1 MGQLLFRGWT
11 WIILCLERILLFL
24 LCRSLSVWE
33 LDSFTQAYSL
43 PKHSNKTVLD
53 AAALQDGWLAISAGE
68 EGQVKIWDLLT
79 RPISISPAHSGHVT
93 CTRFSVCGSLV
104 ASGGHDGVV
113 LVHTFM
119 VGSRKFEKALTLSG
133 PVSGLAPFR
142 DNKRLASSSLNGP
155 VCIWDADTS
164 GDVLQLRGKEGEQ
177 AAFTS
182 VSVSWSS
189 DYVAAGDVCGQVT
202 VWESESGRRLK
213 TLRDHSQA
221 VMAVA
226 FCESSA
232 NQLLVSGDAES
243 ILCIRNLHDASFI
256 QTIHLDVVGGVTC
269 LRPQPGGSNIVTASS
284 QDPTVSLWSLPDGHL
299 LSTIDCCS
307 SGVNDVAVFSVKGTL
322 HLLAACSDH
331 TLRLWEVT
339 EEEKSLKAILP
350 TDHFPHCCD
359 VGSDGESILAVYGDS
374 QGNVATTEICFEGV
388 PESFKE
394 HLDSLQ
400 HLHTHATP
408 HRKMEGMDQDALSSQ
423 NEEEDYLGQQSST
436 EASSPLAMHLAPAH
450 SETEK
455 DCHHDSL
462 HADTSH
468 PALLVAPE
476 KGSPP
481 ASHSGG
487 GSGERETEDSS
498 LADGSCWN
506 SDKHSHFDF
515 EVEIGV
521 DRDVNPKAGEQ
532 VVQSKVL
539 DSPAKNGSAASVAKA
554 TVLSKS
560 EDKHLQEQQTA
571 SSVCT
576 LL

>member
-1 MGQLLFRGWT
+1 M
-11 WIILCLERILLFL
+11 
-24 LCRSLSVWE
+24 WE
-33 LDSFTQAYSL
+33 LDSFTLAYYL
-43 PKHSNKTVLD
+43 PKHSNKAVLN
-53 AAALQDGWLAISAGE
+53 AAALRDGWLAISAGE
-68 EGQVKIWDLLT
+68 EGKVKIWDLLT

-113 LVHTFM
+113 LVHTFTL
-119 VGSRKFEKALTLSG
+119 GSRKFEKALTLSG
-133 PVSGLAPFR
+133 PVTGLAPFR
-142 DNKRLASSSLNGP
+142 DNKRLASSSLNGS

-164 GDVLQLRGKEGEQ
+164 GDVLQLRGREGEH

-269 LRPQPGGSNIVTASS
+269 LRPQPGGSSIVTASS
-284 QDPTVSLWSLPDGHL
+284 QDPTVSLWSLPDGL
-299 LSTIDCCS
+299 LLATVDCCS
-307 SGVNDVAVFSVKGTL
+307 SVNDVAVFSVKGTL
-322 HLLAACSDH
+322 HLLTACSDH

-374 QGNVATTEICFEGV
+374 QGNVATAEICFEGV

-394 HLDSLQ
+394 HLGSLQ
-400 HLHTHATP
+400 HLHPHATP
-408 HRKMEGMDQDALSSQ
+408 PRKMEGMDQDAPSSQ
-423 NEEEDYLGQQSST
+423 NKEEDCLGPQSST
-436 EASSPLAMHLAPAH
+436 EASSPPAMHLAPTH
-450 SETEK
+450 GETEQK
-455 DCHHDSL
+455 DCHHERL

-481 ASHSGG
+481 AGHSGG
-487 GSGERETEDSS
+487 GSSEGETEDSS
-498 LADGSCWN
+498 PADGSFWN
-506 SDKHSHFDF
+506 NDKQSHFDF
-515 EVEIGV
+515 EVENGV
-521 DRDVNPKAGEQ
+521 DRAVDPTAGEQ

-560 EDKHLQEQQTA
+560 EDKQLQEQQTA

>member
-1 MGQLLFRGWT
+1 M
-11 WIILCLERILLFL
+11 
-24 LCRSLSVWE
+24 WE
-33 LDSFTQAYSL
+33 LDSFTLAYSL
-43 PKHSNKTVLD
+43 PKHSNQAVLD
-53 AAALQDGWLAISAGE
+53 TAALRDGWLAISAGE

-119 VGSRKFEKALTLSG
+119 LGSRKFKKALTLSG
-133 PVSGLAPFR
+133 PVTGLAPFR
-142 DNKRLASSSLNGP
+142 DNKRLVSSSLNGP
-155 VCIWDADTS
+155 VCIWDAS
-164 GDVLQLRGKEGEQ
+164 GDVLQLRGREGEHV
-177 AAFTS
+177 AFTS

-189 DYVAAGDVCGQVT
+189 DYIAAGDVRGQVT
-202 VWESESGRRLK
+202 VWESESGKRLR
-213 TLRDHSQA
+213 TLQDHSQA

-243 ILCIRNLHDASFI
+243 ILCIRDLHDASFI

-299 LSTIDCCS
+299 LSTLDCCS
-307 SGVNDVAVFSVKGTL
+307 SVNDVAVFSVKGTL
-322 HLLAACSDH
+322 HLLTACSDY

-374 QGNVATTEICFEGV
+374 QGNVASAEICFEGV
-388 PESFKE
+388 PESFNG
-394 HLDSLQ
+394 HLGSLQ
-400 HLHTHATP
+400 HLHSHATP
-408 HRKMEGMDQDALSSQ
+408 AREMEGMDQDAPLSQ
-423 NEEEDYLGQQSST
+423 NEEDYCIGAQSST
-436 EASSPLAMHLAPAH
+436 EASSPLAMHLAPTH
-450 SETEK
+450 SETEQNG
-455 DCHHDSL
+455 CHQEGL

-476 KGSPP
+476 KGSPL
-481 ASHSGG
+481 AGHSGV
-487 GSGERETEDSS
+487 GSSERETKDSS
-498 LADGSCWN
+498 PADRSCWD
-506 SDKHSHFDF
+506 SDKQSHFDF
-515 EVEIGV
+515 EVEIDV
-521 DRDVNPKAGEQ
+521 DRDVDLKTGEQ
-532 VVQSKVL
+532 AVQSNVL
-539 DSPAKNGSAASVAKA
+539 DSPAKNSSAASVAKA

-560 EDKHLQEQQTA
+560 QDKHLQEQQTA